1 MRPYRI
7 IAGFAGGLVV
17 IALSLLMGCQGT
29 HEQKPSP
36 PSPMPFSGGQ
46 ILYLVDNTQVT
57 TYTID
62 PNTLDV
68 SVAGPRV
75 GLIAASS
82 FVLQLVPSPDDH
94 FLYVVWSDS
103 QQHEYLSVYA
113 TDKSGTPQIPAVQV
127 LSVSSLSQLNIHPSG
142 AFAYAMTTTQDSAGL
157 YTSTI
162 LLFHATASGM
172 LQVDPHPQ
180 GVYGPAL
187 MPTLLYGVRADGTE
201 LYLRSEDENRSA
213 YWQRAVNPQE
223 GTLGTDILLFAPP
236 VRDSV
241 ALGAAVIV
249 DYQNALTCSE
259 PRYVNVFSNQPEA
272 TQLIHCGGDM
282 LDACGTATNVQVDPS
297 GEYLFLTDP
306 ASQKVRVAGLKF
318 SNSAIMDTGN
328 FLPFT
333 MQTPGFAF
341 SPDGT
346 LVYALLARDC
356 SLHIYRFDPGSGYLM
371 ESDTSIPMS
380 DSAVSC
386 PQCAAKCDIGQ
397 HSRFSP
403 RTCPAISVSFSY
415 LQALRPC
422 HSLTT

>member
-1 MRPYRI
+1 MRPHHI
-7 IAGFAGGLVV
+7 IAGLVSGTVV
-17 IALSLLMGCQGT
+17 IALALLMGCQAT
-29 HEQKPSP
+29 PEQKAASPSP
-36 PSPMPFSGGQ
+36 APVSEGQ
-46 ILYLVDNTQVT
+46 ILYLVDKGQVS
-57 TYTID
+57 TYAID
-62 PNTLDV
+62 PNTVEV
-68 SVAGPRV
+68 SVAGPTV
-75 GLIAASS
+75 GLMPASS
-82 FVLQLVPSPDDH
+82 LVLQLVPSPDDH

-103 QQHEYLSVYA
+103 QQREYLSVYA

-127 LSVSSLSQLNIHPSG
+127 LTVSSLSQLNIHPSG
-142 AFAYAMTTTQDSAGL
+142 AFAYAMTTIQDSAGM

-172 LQVDPHPQ
+172 LQLDTHPQ

-187 MPTLLYGVRADGTE
+187 MPTLLYGIRADGTE
-201 LYLRSEDENRSA
+201 LYLRSEDENGST
-213 YWQRAVNPQE
+213 YWQRAVNPQD
-223 GTLGTDILLFAPP
+223 GALGPDVLLFASPA
-236 VRDSV
+236 RDSV

-249 DYQNALTCSE
+249 DYRNALTCSE

-272 TQLIHCGGDM
+272 TQLIHCGGEM

-306 ASQKVRVAGLKF
+306 ASQKVRVARLNLLGD
-318 SNSAIMDTGN
+318 AIVDTGN

-333 MQTPGFAF
+333 LQSPGFAF

-380 DSAVSC
+380 DS
-386 PQCAAKCDIGQ
+386 GG
-397 HSRFSP
+397 FL
-403 RTCPAISVSFSY
+403 PAM
-415 LQALRPC
+415 RR
-422 HSLTT
+422 